1 MNDFRQN
8 SKSDSEILSG
18 NSPDKERLG
27 KIAKSQ
33 RIVLIFILMF
43 FPMILTVFALFSSNW
58 PGGLVTALYG
68 FIIAYIIYSYVHMI
82 LLSFRV
88 YGIGM
93 TIICGILFWLLL
105 PLGFILLAIVNS
117 GASKILKREGYKVG
131 LLGVSPK
138 AFKQT
143 TMTA

>member
-8 SKSDSEILSG
+8 SKSDSEILPG
-18 NSPDKERLG
+18 NGPVKERSG

-33 RIVLIFILMF
+33 RIVLFFILMF
-43 FPMILTVFALFSSNW
+43 FPMILMSIALFRSGW

-68 FIIAYIIYSYVHMI
+68 FIIAYIIFSYVHMV
-82 LLSFRV
+82 LLSYRV
-88 YGIGM
+88 YGLGM
-93 TIICGILFWLLL
+93 TILCGILFWLLL

-117 GASKILKREGYKVG
+117 GASKILKKEGYKVG

-138 AFKQT
+138 AFK
-143 TMTA
+143 

>member
-8 SKSDSEILSG
+8 SKSDSEILPG
-18 NSPDKERLG
+18 KNPARERLE

-33 RIVLIFILMF
+33 RIVLLFILMF
-43 FPMILTVFALFSSNW
+43 VPMILTIFVLLRSDW
-58 PGGLVTALYG
+58 PGVLVTALYG

-117 GASKILKREGYKVG
+117 GASKILKKEGYKVG

-143 TMTA
+143 AMSA